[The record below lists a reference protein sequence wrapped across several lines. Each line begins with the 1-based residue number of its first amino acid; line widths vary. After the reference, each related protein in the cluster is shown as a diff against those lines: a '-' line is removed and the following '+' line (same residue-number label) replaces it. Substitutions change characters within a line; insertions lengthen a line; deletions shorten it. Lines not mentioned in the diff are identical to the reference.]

1 MIFSRDYARQGD
13 ELRQKGQFE
22 KAAESYRKAKK
33 LDLAAEMYRLAGK
46 TDLAVN
52 AYKEAGQWLLAAR
65 LLLQAGFLKEA
76 TPLFREAGA
85 LAEAAEANFAAGL
98 FDQAALLFEQQRLFE
113 RAAECCVQLGDTPR
127 ALVNLEKAC
136 DELRRRSDLAP
147 AAIDL
152 QLRGLDLYRADLLE
166 GLGRVGEAARLLYA
180 RGLWQRAASL
190 FERAGDPGQAVK
202 AFLDAGFVDEALMV
216 ARRNPDLD
224 PELRAEAFLNAGE
237 HLEGASLLEQLGRLD
252 AAAAAF
258 EAAGEWARAAKL
270 YEEIESFNHAADL
283 YYRAQRFY
291 DAGRC
296 FARSAGPD
304 KSPAERRTADVRA
317 AEAFVRAGAH
327 QRAADAYM
335 SAEMPIEAA
344 ELYQR
349 AGQGDAAL
357 EALGS
362 IEPEDPVYL
371 RAMAALVPIL
381 LDRSQIEAAEV
392 PWQTVRDSRGSFK
405 RHELAYLQGR
415 FEEAHGHYDEAEKLY
430 RQVISDKPDYR
441 DAAARAR
448 DVAGRILPELDD
460 LVPPP
465 PAPPPPPMPTAS
477 GGFAVFEGNN
487 DVTVASRRLQ
497 PAPPPP
503 RPMTPHATQKVTL
516 KPSPAST
523 GAVAGRPPEPRPG
536 ERREREKSEVKVST
550 GLSELPVTI
559 EGPAVEP
566 WWSGAAFF
574 RAFDTRRSKPVLLV
588 SFPLAEIGDR
598 VALFRQ
604 VMRQVVAIQHKAI
617 LKLEET
623 VVASDKVLLLYE
635 HFEGETLAN
644 AFNRGHRFETTAA
657 LQLLMQLCEAL
668 IGAHKLGVT
677 HQWLSPRTLLVDP
690 EGKVKLVGI
699 GLREFLAFQGASA
712 RDATSEAYLSP
723 EVREDGVVGP
733 SADVFSLGYLAMQ
746 LFMVSVPV
754 DWEAQNPLDPA
765 TFRWPYEAEDH
776 LPPLVRETLV
786 RCLSP
791 DPLLR
796 PTISEVAGSLA
807 SFGFIPGQLL
817 NDRFEIR
824 AEIGRGGMSRV
835 YRAYDQLA
843 GEVVAIKTLIAPSG
857 NNEEEERLR
866 RELQICR
873 KIVHPN
879 VVRVYDIGR
888 YPGGIFVHMELL
900 EGPGLDQVIKDLA
913 APMHPGRVRKLLIEI
928 ASALAEAHRLHI
940 VHRDLKPGNVILVD
954 ERAKVLDFGI
964 ARMNDG
970 TSTNLTRTGEVIG
983 SPMYMSPEQIQGL
996 PLDGTS
1002 DLYSLGVIA
1011 YTLLAGREPFTGDNT
1026 TAIVLKH
1033 LQEKPPEIRRWAP
1046 ELSDPWVALLAR
1058 LLAKKPQQRYRTA
1071 GELIAVLETLPDQ

>member
-1 MIFSRDYARQGD
+1 MIFSRDHARQGD
-13 ELRQKGQFE
+13 ELRQKGQYD

-33 LDLAAEMYRLAGK
+33 LDLAAEMYRQAGK
-46 TDLAVN
+46 LELAVST
-52 AYKEAGQWLLAAR
+52 YKEAGQILAAAR
-65 LLLQAGFLKEA
+65 LLVQAGYPKEA

-85 LAEAAEANFAAGL
+85 LAEGAEAIFAAGL
-98 FDQAALLFEQQRLFE
+98 YDQAALLFEQLRVYE

-127 ALVNLEKAC
+127 ALVNLEKAAE
-136 DELRRRSDLAP
+136 ELPRRRSDLTP
-147 AAIDL
+147 AALDH
-152 QLRGLDLYRADLLE
+152 QLRELDLYRADLLE
-166 GLGRVGEAARLLYA
+166 RLGRAGEAARLLSS
-180 RGLWQRAASL
+180 RGLLHRAATL
-190 FERAGDPGQAVK
+190 FEKAGDPSQAVK
-202 AFLDAGFVDEALMV
+202 SFLDAGLVDEALDLV
-216 ARRNPDLD
+216 RRYPQLD

-237 HLEGASLLEQLGRLD
+237 HLEGAELLEQLGKLD
-252 AAAAAF
+252 AAAQAY
-258 EAAGEWARAAKL
+258 ESTGEWARAATL
-270 YEEIESFNHAADL
+270 YEEIGSFAHAADL
-283 YYRAQRFY
+283 YYRVDRFY

-304 KSPAERRTADVRA
+304 KGASERRAADVRA

-335 SAEMPIEAA
+335 SAEMPLEAA

-349 AGQGDAAL
+349 AGRVEAAL

-371 RAMAALVPIL
+371 KAMATLVPIL
-381 LDRSQIEAAEV
+381 LDLGRLEAAEL

-415 FEEAHGHYDEAEKLY
+415 FEEAHGHFDEAEKLY
-430 RQVISDKPDYR
+430 RQAISEKPDYR
-441 DAAARAR
+441 DAAERAR
-448 DVAGRILPELDD
+448 DVAGRILTNLED
-460 LVPPP
+460 LAPLQSSQQHPPQHP
-465 PAPPPPPMPTAS
+465 QQHVSTHEDLTVASKLLRPAPPPARPP
-477 GGFAVFEGNN
+477 
-487 DVTVASRRLQ
+487 TV
-497 PAPPPP
+497 
-503 RPMTPHATQKVTL
+503 HATQKVAF

-523 GAVAGRPPEPRPG
+523 GPVGGSGRPPEKK
-536 ERREREKSEVKVST
+536 EAKTEVNTVS
-550 GLSELPVTI
+550 GLSDLPVTI

-566 WWSGAAFF
+566 WWAGAAFF
-574 RAFDTRRSKPVLLV
+574 RAFDTRKSRPVLLV

-604 VMRQVVAIQHKAI
+604 VMRQVAAIQHKAI

-623 VVASDKVLLLYE
+623 VLASDKVLLLYE
-635 HFEGETLAN
+635 AFDGETLAS
-644 AFNRGHRFETTAA
+644 AFDRGQVLSPTAS
-657 LQLLMQLCEAL
+657 LQLLMQICEAL
-668 IGAHKLGVT
+668 TGAHKLGVT
-677 HQWLSPRTLLVDP
+677 HQWLSPRTLLVGAD
-690 EGKVKLVGI
+690 GKMKVAGI
-699 GLREFLAFQGASA
+699 GLREFLASRGDS
-712 RDATSEAYLSP
+712 TSDAYLSP

-754 DWEAQNPLDPA
+754 RWEQQNPLDASTFHWPA
-765 TFRWPYEAEDH
+765 EAEDQI
-776 LPPLVRETLV
+776 PPLVRETLV

-796 PTISEVAGSLA
+796 PTIAEVAGSLA
-807 SFGFIPGQLL
+807 SFGFIPGQML
-817 NDRFEIR
+817 NDRFEIV

-835 YRAYDQLA
+835 YRAQDTLA
-843 GEVVAIKTLIAPSG
+843 GETVAIKTLIAPSG
-857 NNEEEERLR
+857 NSDEEERLR

-888 YPGGIFVHMELL
+888 YPGGIFVHMEML
-900 EGPGLDQVIKDLA
+900 EGPGLDQVIKDE
-913 APMHPGRVRKLLIEI
+913 APLPPPRVKKLLSEI
-928 ASALAEAHRLHI
+928 ASALAEAHRMHI
-940 VHRDLKPGNVILVD
+940 VHRDLKPGNVILVAGK
-954 ERAKVLDFGI
+954 AKVLDFGI

-970 TSTNLTRTGEVIG
+970 TSSNLTRTGEVIG

-996 PLDGTS
+996 PLDGTC
-1002 DLYSLGVIA
+1002 DLYALGVIA

-1033 LQEKPPEIRRWAP
+1033 LQEKPPEIRRFAKN
-1046 ELSDPWVALLAR
+1046 LSDPWVALLAK

-1071 GELIAVLETLPDQ
+1071 DELIGVLDTLPDQ

>member
-33 LDLAAEMYRLAGK
+33 LESAAEMYRLAGK
-46 TDLAVN
+46 LDLAVST
-52 AYKEAGQWLLAAR
+52 YKEAGQLLQAAR
-65 LLLQAGFLKEA
+65 LLVASGFPKEA

-85 LAEAAEANFAAGL
+85 LPEGAEAIFAAGL
-98 FDQAALLFEQQRLFE
+98 FDQAALLFEQLRLFE

-127 ALVNLEKAC
+127 ALFNLEKASE
-136 DELRRRSDLAP
+136 ELRRRTDLP
-147 AAIDL
+147 AGTL
-152 QLRGLDLYRADLLE
+152 EHQLREIDLYRADLLE
-166 GLGRVGEAARLLYA
+166 RLGRAGEAARLLAA
-180 RGLWQRAASL
+180 RGLMHRAAAL
-190 FERAGDPGQAVK
+190 FERAGDPGQAVQY
-202 AFLDAGFVDEALMV
+202 FLDAGLVDEALDL
-216 ARRNPDLD
+216 ARRHPSLD
-224 PELRAEAFLNAGE
+224 PEIRAEVFLNAGE
-237 HLEGASLLEQLGRLD
+237 HREGAALLEELGRLD
-252 AAAAAF
+252 AAAQAY
-258 EAAGEWARAAKL
+258 EAAGEWARAAAL
-270 YEEIESFNHAADL
+270 YEEIGSFAHAADL
-283 YYRAQRFY
+283 YYRVERFY

-296 FARSAGPD
+296 FARSSGTD
-304 KSPAERRTADVRA
+304 KSAAERRSADVRA
-317 AEAFVRAGAH
+317 AEAFLRAGAH

-335 SAEMPIEAA
+335 SADMPLEAA

-349 AGQGDAAL
+349 AGRAESAL

-362 IEPEDPVYL
+362 IAPEDPDYL
-371 RAMAALVPIL
+371 RAMAAVVPLL
-381 LDRSQIEAAEV
+381 LDRDQLEAAEV
-392 PWQTVRDSRGSFK
+392 PYQTVRDSRGSFK

-415 FEEAHGHYDEAEKLY
+415 FEEAHGRFDEAEKLY
-430 RQVISDKPDYR
+430 RQVISEKPDYR
-441 DAAARAR
+441 DAADRAR
-448 DVAGRILPELDD
+448 DVAGRIHTGDLTPALPQSTHEEL
-460 LVPPP
+460 
-465 PAPPPPPMPTAS
+465 
-477 GGFAVFEGNN
+477 
-487 DVTVASRRLQ
+487 TVASRLMR
-497 PAPPPP
+497 PGVPPPPP
-503 RPMTPHATQKVTL
+503 RPVTAHATQKIEW

-523 GAVAGRPPEPRPG
+523 GSVTGRMPE
-536 ERREREKSEVKVST
+536 KKEVKTEVKSIS
-550 GLSELPVTI
+550 GLSDLPVTI
-559 EGPAVEP
+559 EGPPVEA
-566 WWSGAAFF
+566 WWAGAAFF
-574 RAFDTRRSKPVLLV
+574 RAFDTRRARPVLLV

-604 VMRQVVAIQHKAI
+604 VMRQVAAIQHKAI

-623 VVASDKVLLLYE
+623 VLASDKVLLLYE
-635 HFEGETLAN
+635 YFDGETLAS
-644 AFNRGHRFETTAA
+644 AFGRGDRLAPTSS

-668 IGAHKLGVT
+668 TGAHKLGIT
-677 HQWLSPRTLLVDP
+677 HQWLSPRTLLVDR
-690 EGKVKLVGI
+690 EGRVKVAGI
-699 GLREFLAFQGASA
+699 GLREFLASRG
-712 RDATSEAYLSP
+712 DATSDAYLSP

-754 DWEAQNPLDPA
+754 KWEQQNPLDPA
-765 TFRWPYEAEDH
+765 TFHWPAAAEEQ

-786 RCLSP
+786 RCLAP
-791 DPLLR
+791 DPLQR
-796 PTISEVAGSLA
+796 PTIAEVAGSLA

-857 NNEEEERLR
+857 NSEEEERLR

-888 YPGGIFVHMELL
+888 YPGGIFVHMEML
-900 EGPGLDQVIKDLA
+900 EGPGLDAVIRDE
-913 APMHPGRVRKLLIEI
+913 APLQPGRVRKLLIEI

-940 VHRDLKPGNVILVD
+940 VHRDLKPGNVILVNG
-954 ERAKVLDFGI
+954 RAKVLDFGI

-970 TSTNLTRTGEVIG
+970 TATNLTRTGEVIG

-996 PLDGTS
+996 PLDGTC
-1002 DLYSLGVIA
+1002 DLYALGVIA

-1033 LQEKPPEIRRWAP
+1033 LQEKPPEIRRFAKS
-1046 ELSDPWVALLAR
+1046 LSDPWVALLAR
-1058 LLAKKPQQRYRTA
+1058 LLAKKPQGRYKTA
-1071 GELIAVLETLPDQ
+1071 DELIGVLETLPDQ

>member
-1 MIFSRDYARQGD
+1 MIFSRDHARTGD
-13 ELRQKGQFE
+13 ELRSKGQFE

-33 LDLAAEMYRLAGK
+33 LELAAEMYREAKK
-46 TDLAVN
+46 TDLAVA
-52 AYKEAGQWLLAAR
+52 AYKEAGLPLLAAR
-65 LLLQAGFLKEA
+65 LLVQAGFPKEA

-85 LAEAAEANFAAGL
+85 LPEGAEAIFAAGL
-98 FDQAALLFEQQRLFE
+98 FDQAALLFEQLGLFE

-127 ALVNLEKAC
+127 ALVNLEKAA
-136 DELRRRSDLAP
+136 DGLRRRSDLSP
-147 AAIDL
+147 SAIDH
-152 QLRGLDLYRADLLE
+152 QLRELDLYRADLLE
-166 GLGRVGEAARLLYA
+166 RLGRAGEAARLLFA
-180 RGLWQRAASL
+180 RGMYSRAASL
-190 FERAGDPGQAVK
+190 FEKDGDPGQAVK
-202 AFLDAGFVDEALMV
+202 SFLDAGLVDEALDLV
-216 ARRNPDLD
+216 RRYPNLD

-237 HLEGASLLEQLGRLD
+237 HLEGAQLFEELGKLD
-252 AAAAAF
+252 AAASAYQT
-258 EAAGEWARAAKL
+258 AGDWARAATL
-270 YEEIESFNHAADL
+270 YEEIGSFGVAADL
-283 YYRAQRFY
+283 YYRVDRFY

-304 KSPAERRTADVRA
+304 KGAAERHAADVRA

-335 SAEMPIEAA
+335 SAEMPLEAA

-349 AGQGDAAL
+349 AGRVESAL

-362 IEPEDPVYL
+362 IEPEDPMYL
-371 RAMAALVPIL
+371 RAMATLVPIL
-381 LDRSQIEAAEV
+381 LDREQLEAAEL

-415 FEEAHGHYDEAEKLY
+415 FEEAHGHFDEAEKLY
-430 RQVISDKPDYR
+430 RQVISEKPDYR
-441 DAAARAR
+441 DAAERAR
-448 DVAGRILPELDD
+448 DVAGRIATDLAELAQQHVSTHED
-460 LVPPP
+460 L
-465 PAPPPPPMPTAS
+465 
-477 GGFAVFEGNN
+477 
-487 DVTVASRRLQ
+487 TVASKLLRPGNPGVPTMHTP

-503 RPMTPHATQKVTL
+503 RPPTAHATQKIAF

-523 GAVAGRPPEPRPG
+523 GTVGFRPPDRKEI
-536 ERREREKSEVKVST
+536 KSEVKTVS
-550 GLSELPVTI
+550 GLSDLPVTI
-559 EGPAVEP
+559 EGPPVEP
-566 WWSGAAFF
+566 WWAGAAFF
-574 RAFDTRRSKPVLLV
+574 RAFDTRKSRPVLLV

-604 VMRQVVAIQHKAI
+604 VMRQVGAIQHKAI

-623 VVASDKVLLLYE
+623 VLASDKVLLLYE
-635 HFEGETLAN
+635 AFDGETLAT
-644 AFNRGHRFETTAA
+644 AFDRGHHLSPTAS

-668 IGAHKLGVT
+668 TGAHKLGVT
-677 HQWLSPRTLLVDP
+677 HQWLSPRTLLVDA
-690 EGKVKLVGI
+690 EGKVKVAGI
-699 GLREFLAFQGASA
+699 GLREFLASRGDS
-712 RDATSEAYLSP
+712 TSDAYLSP

-754 DWEAQNPLDPA
+754 NWEQQDPLDPS
-765 TFRWPYEAEDH
+765 TFHWPAVAEDT

-791 DPLLR
+791 DPLAR
-796 PTISEVAGSLA
+796 PTIAEVAGALA

-843 GEVVAIKTLIAPSG
+843 EEVVAIKTLLAPSG
-857 NNEEEERLR
+857 NSEEAERLR

-888 YPGGIFVHMELL
+888 YPGGIFVHMEML
-900 EGPGLDQVIKDLA
+900 EGPGLDQVIKDESPL
-913 APMHPGRVRKLLIEI
+913 PPSRVRKLMIEI
-928 ASALAEAHRLHI
+928 AAALAEAHRLHI
-940 VHRDLKPGNVILVD
+940 VHRDLKPGNVILVGG
-954 ERAKVLDFGI
+954 RAKVLDFGI

-970 TSTNLTRTGEVIG
+970 TATNLTRTGEVIG

-996 PLDGTS
+996 PLDGTC
-1002 DLYSLGVIA
+1002 DLYALGVIA

-1033 LQEKPPEIRRWAP
+1033 LQEKPPEIRRFAKN
-1046 ELSDPWVALLAR
+1046 LSDPWVALLAK
-1058 LLAKKPQQRYRTA
+1058 LLAKKPQGRYKTA
-1071 GELIAVLETLPDQ
+1071 DDLIGVLETLPDQ